1 MNTRAVIRKS
11 LILKDDRGNIPIAM
25 NAFWTYRR
33 QFSAEEERF
42 KALTLME
49 KILSKRE

>member
-1 MNTRAVIRKS
+1 
-11 LILKDDRGNIPIAM
+11 LILKDDRENVPIAM

-33 QFSAEEERF
+33 QFSAKKERF

-49 KILSKRE
+49 KIPSGRE